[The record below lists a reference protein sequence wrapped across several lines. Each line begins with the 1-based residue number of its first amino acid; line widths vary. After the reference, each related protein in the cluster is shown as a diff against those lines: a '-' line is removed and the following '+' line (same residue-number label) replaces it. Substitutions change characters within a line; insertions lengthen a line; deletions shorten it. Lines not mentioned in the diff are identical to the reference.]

1 MRFECNNTVT
11 DVQELDALVDPVY
24 DIPKLLSRMLA
35 GMLAWS
41 SNPANGTNE
50 YQIYRENDQIGW
62 LGTPTKIDVADY
74 LSQWSI
80 AGLAAMDANDGST
93 TGSGIPRMYITNGN
107 QPIQAQIL
115 RVKWWAA
122 GTILGLIPFV
132 QFWTLILV
140 ISFANK
146 VIIKDDTPIA
156 VAKIYHTLL
165 HKIGHDHGCMLRGDQ
180 LIETLEDDH
189 NVARVIFGTKEG
201 PNGIKH
207 VDIFEEGSGVNPPR
221 NFPEGD
227 YDGSGM
233 DTRARRRPKRT
244 LNAHDYF

>member
-1 MRFECNNTVT
+1 
-11 DVQELDALVDPVY
+11 
-24 DIPKLLSRMLA
+24 MLA
-35 GMLAWS
+35 GMLARS
-41 SNPANGTNE
+41 SSPANGTNE
-50 YQIYRENDQIGW
+50 YQIYRATDEIGW
-62 LGTPTKIDVADY
+62 FTTPTKIGVADY
-74 LSQWSI
+74 LSQWTI
-80 AGLAAMDANDGST
+80 GGVAAMDARDGST
-93 TGSGIPRMYITNGN
+93 TESGIGRMYVIGN

-115 RVKWWAA
+115 KVKWWAA

-132 QFWTLILV
+132 QFWALIVV

-165 HKIGHDHGCMLRGDQ
+165 HKIGHGCMLSGDQ
-180 LIETLEDDH
+180 LIGTLEDDH

-207 VDIFEEGSGVNPPR
+207 VDIFEEGSGVSPPR

-227 YDGSGM
+227 YDGSGR
-233 DTRARRRPKRT
+233 DTGARRRSKRI